1 MDKDY
6 RNKYDKFKIAT
17 EILTNRYMLASLMVN
32 VNNLCYYL
40 EAREKTMRLLLPP
53 EQREAIHNT
62 IQYRDTIE
70 FDRFSISSRFFN
82 CFSFASD
89 NSSTLESSL

>member
-17 EILTNRYMLASLMVN
+17 EILTNRYMLASLLVN

-40 EAREKTMRLLLPP
+40 EAREKTMRDLLPP
-53 EQREAIHNT
+53 ENGRNYT
-62 IQYRDTIE
+62 RQYNIRTP
-70 FDRFSISSRFFN
+70 
-82 CFSFASD
+82 
-89 NSSTLESSL
+89 